1 MEHLKSIAKHERR
14 LTAITVFMERIAN
27 GSFGVLT
34 SEGLRQSLIANARLI
49 PLKRDALG
57 EKIRPIAVGESMRRL
72 VCSAVVRARKAAI
85 EEQGLKA
92 HNLAFSKDGC
102 NVGHKS
108 IDLLLHEE
116 LPEDQRGPGALCM
129 LPLLVGTDLED
140 AYQKASREIV
150 LEKLFASEA
159 FKELVP
165 LYLSLYGG
173 DAKLFIDDFE
183 NLLSECG
190 FHQGCPLATW
200 LFVTSISEIVE
211 RVIAAYPTITV
222 VGFADDYRFIG
233 PWQDALD
240 AAALYKQLVEAA
252 GHTMQKKKGEIF
264 SLCAETLARAAEHSY
279 VTETDE
285 NGSQMMTVCTP
296 DTGVVVLGAPLGN
309 DSWCTE
315 WCVNHVHTVVQ
326 PALDAISSLGTHDD
340 KNAAHAAYMLLL
352 HSASKKF
359 SFLLRLVAP
368 TVIKRAAFVHDE
380 AICQC
385 LSRLIGPKSEPL
397 SLLPEDEDEDVHG
410 NEDRLKSWFQATL
423 PVREGGMGLGSAIA
437 ISKPAFVASWA
448 DFLSFMHTNQPRLF
462 PRLCS
467 AISEQ
472 TLTEAMNGAPTPP
485 IARLITAFDQL
496 EKVLTRKPGRY
507 HGGDNLIPGICAIRE
522 ALGDDVRMIPDLV
535 KAMSG
540 RQHQLTQ
547 AMWECYKLQ
556 MKQELKE
563 RQEGA
568 DPSQFAGTSG
578 EHCYLDNCPALTDE
592 DITRLLSCSGPEA
605 IWVSAVPT
613 RPEYRSTS
621 AQWRVNMCHRLRI
634 PHEFLRSAACGGT
647 GPTECDCHK
656 NFDEQT
662 RQIAHQERGAP
673 EARPSNRKQRRT
685 RIRPP
690 PVDPLG
696 AHDLNCRVGGG
707 GAGEAQQGAELPSP
721 RPAEKGPG
729 STHRRRGGPEIRPRR
744 PVAEESRL

>member
-1 MEHLKSIAKHERR
+1 
-14 LTAITVFMERIAN
+14 
-27 GSFGVLT
+27 
-34 SEGLRQSLIANARLI
+34 
-49 PLKRDALG
+49 
-57 EKIRPIAVGESMRRL
+57 
-72 VCSAVVRARKAAI
+72 
-85 EEQGLKA
+85 
-92 HNLAFSKDGC
+92 
-102 NVGHKS
+102 
-108 IDLLLHEE
+108 
-116 LPEDQRGPGALCM
+116 
-129 LPLLVGTDLED
+129 
-140 AYQKASREIV
+140 
-150 LEKLFASEA
+150 
-159 FKELVP
+159 
-165 LYLSLYGG
+165 
-173 DAKLFIDDFE
+173 
-183 NLLSECG
+183 
-190 FHQGCPLATW
+190 
-200 LFVTSISEIVE
+200 
-211 RVIAAYPTITV
+211 
-222 VGFADDYRFIG
+222 
-233 PWQDALD
+233 
-240 AAALYKQLVEAA
+240 
-252 GHTMQKKKGEIF
+252 
-264 SLCAETLARAAEHSY
+264 
-279 VTETDE
+279 
-285 NGSQMMTVCTP
+285 
-296 DTGVVVLGAPLGN
+296 
-309 DSWCTE
+309 
-315 WCVNHVHTVVQ
+315 
-326 PALDAISSLGTHDD
+326 
-340 KNAAHAAYMLLL
+340 
-352 HSASKKF
+352 
-359 SFLLRLVAP
+359 
-368 TVIKRAAFVHDE
+368 
-380 AICQC
+380 
-385 LSRLIGPKSEPL
+385 
-397 SLLPEDEDEDVHG
+397 
-410 NEDRLKSWFQATL
+410 
-423 PVREGGMGLGSAIA
+423 MGLGSAIA

-462 PRLCS
+462 PRLRS

-696 AHDLNCRVGGG
+696 AHDLNSRVGGG
-707 GAGEAQQGAELPSP
+707 
-721 RPAEKGPG
+721 RW
-729 STHRRRGGPEIRPRR
+729 
-744 PVAEESRL
+744 